1 MLMCK
6 LTLLYHAF
14 YFFIF
19 LNLVLKKKKKK
30 PEQERGGECEGA
42 SYSYPALNSHAITQ
56 TNTIYVSQ
64 RNTESTYAETLC
76 L

>member
-1 MLMCK
+1 MQINTTVPCI
-6 LTLLYHAF
+6 LLF
-14 YFFIF
+14 YFFKF
-19 LNLVLKKKKKK
+19 SAKKKKKK
-30 PEQERGGECEGA
+30 TEQERGGECEGA